1 MEQLKEL
8 RTRKGYS
15 QQELADLSDV
25 AQHTISEIELG
36 RRKPQGR
43 TLRKMAAALGVEV
56 SDLLEVEERPKGPS
70 PLSAE
75 WALKIPPDT
84 FEREIQAA
92 ETDPLRRL
100 VAELAGDLSKQTL
113 EAWKRD
119 PGEDAQRARARRG
132 IALSLAYIV
141 RNELVARGERPPEK
155 GLPELQRWIDATDG

>member
-1 MEQLKEL
+1 MRDTAERFMSLQEVGDEL
-8 RTRKGYS
+8 GVSNQTVRRWVKAG
-15 QQELADLSDV
+15 ELA
-25 AQHTISEIELG
+25 AY
-36 RRKPQGR
+36 KPGKEYR
-43 TLRKMAAALGVEV
+43 VKG
-56 SDLLEVEERPKGPS
+56 SDLEEFLETREVGPKGPR

-75 WALKIPPDT
+75 WALKVPPDT
-84 FEREIQAA
+84 FEREVQAA

-119 PGEDAQRARARRG
+119 TSKDAQRARARRG